1 MSSTL
6 SEMVWE
12 EIHHQISLFGGDSIQ
27 NFNVPAQSIIHFRN
41 DVCQQELQGQKMLS
55 TDQTSQKE

>member
-12 EIHHQISLFGGDSIQ
+12 EIYHQISLFGGDSIQ
-27 NFNVPAQSIIHFRN
+27 NFNVPTQSITYFRN

-55 TDQTSQKE
+55 TDQTN

>member
-12 EIHHQISLFGGDSIQ
+12 EIYHQISLFGGDSIQ
-27 NFNVPAQSIIHFRN
+27 NFTVPTQSITHFQN

-55 TDQTSQKE
+55 TDQTN